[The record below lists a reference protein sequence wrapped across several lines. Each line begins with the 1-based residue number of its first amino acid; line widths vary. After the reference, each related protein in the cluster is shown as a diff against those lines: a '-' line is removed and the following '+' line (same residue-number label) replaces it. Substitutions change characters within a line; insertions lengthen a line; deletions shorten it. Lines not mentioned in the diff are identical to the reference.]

1 MTHHHQIR
9 SLGTVAL
16 LGVLLLGVALAGCT
30 GNEERGPLQVP
41 ESADIEGGKKIIQ
54 LYGCGTCHRIPGIA
68 GANGRVGPSLEGFGQ
83 QFYIAGAVPNNL
95 DNLVQWLMDPQS
107 IEPGTIMPD
116 FDLEEAGAT
125 NIAAYLATLD

>member
-1 MTHHHQIR
+1 MTGGPRLR
-9 SLGTVAL
+9 SVAAAAL
-16 LGVLLLGVALAGCT
+16 LGMALLAGVLVGCT
-30 GNEERGPLQVP
+30 GDEERGPLQVP
-41 ESADIEGGKKIIQ
+41 ESADIEGGKEIIQ

-68 GANGRVGPSLEGFGQ
+68 GANGRVGPSLEGFAQ
-83 QFYIAGAVPNNL
+83 QLYIAGAVPNNL

-116 FDLEEAGAT
+116 FDLQEAGAT